1 MEVGYGGGGG
11 GVYVRSK
18 VINIKWEFGPWESI
32 SPSHQFPGFINCNLP
47 T

>member
-32 SPSHQFPGFINCNLP
+32 GPFASLKNKLKS
-47 T
+47 TVR